1 MLDTLDL
8 SLRLPK
14 SEYAAALARL
24 DRELPLLQ
32 RAVHEH
38 GVPVLVLFEGWYA
51 SGRGDTMTQLVH
63 RFDPRGYRV
72 HVTHASSDEDR
83 LRPFMFRFW
92 RRLPPKGAIGIF
104 DRSWYYLLWNRRADD
119 ELGQPE
125 LERQLAEVN
134 AFERQLVDG
143 GLVLIK
149 YWLHIGQDV
158 QRRRLKNWAK
168 DETQRWRVSD
178 EDWKRYRTYP
188 VRLETAEDI
197 LARSHTAHAPW
208 TLVEAED
215 ENHRR
220 VKVLSTFADVLRAE
234 LIRRG
239 IPAADLR
246 PEDDTKPAKT
256 GKAGKTETGKT
267 ETGKT
272 AKTGKTGKTGKNGTV
287 APAEDTMPARPTLPA
302 DSPLA
307 RVDHGLALTR
317 EEYRKRLAKA
327 QKTLR
332 GLEFASYQKRRPVVI
347 VFEGWDAAG
356 KGGAIRRLTEHL
368 DPRGY
373 AVIPVAAP
381 TAAEK
386 AQPYLWRFWAELPK
400 DGHWAIFDRSWY
412 GRVLVERVEGFASEA
427 EWRRAYAEI
436 NDFERAL
443 TVHGAVVVK
452 FWLEISPGE
461 QLARFRRRERTPS
474 RAHKLTAEDWRNRAR
489 WPEYYAAVTDML
501 RQTSTPHAPW
511 VVVEANDKLWARV
524 KVVES
529 VVRAL
534 SRA

>member
-1 MLDTLDL
+1 VNPRAAAEARSVLDTLDL
-8 SLRLPK
+8 SLRLGK
-14 SEYAAALARL
+14 ADYAGALRRL
-24 DRELPLLQ
+24 DFELPLLQ
-32 RAVHEH
+32 RAVHEQ

-51 SGRGDTMTQLVH
+51 SGRGDSMTQLVH

-83 LRPFMFRFW
+83 LRPWMFRFW
-92 RRLPPKGAIGIF
+92 RRLPPKGAVGIF
-104 DRSWYYLLWNRRADD
+104 DRSWYYLLWNRRADG
-119 ELGQPE
+119 ELAQGE
-125 LERQLAEVN
+125 LERHLTEVN

-149 YWLHIGQDV
+149 YWLHLSQEA
-158 QRRRLKNWAK
+158 QRRRLKKWAK

-178 EDWKRYRTYP
+178 EDWKRHRSYP
-188 VRLETAEDI
+188 ARLEVAEDM

-208 TLVEAED
+208 TPIEAED

-220 VKVLSTFADVLRAE
+220 VKVLSAFADTLRAE
-234 LIRRG
+234 LLRRG
-239 IPAADLR
+239 VPEHTLR
-246 PEDDTKPAKT
+246 PADDS
-256 GKAGKTETGKT
+256 KAPR
-267 ETGKT
+267 
-272 AKTGKTGKTGKNGTV
+272 V
-287 APAEDTMPARPTLPA
+287 AGSRDTMPARPKLPP

-317 EEYRKRLAKA
+317 EVYKRRLAAA
-327 QKTLR
+327 QKKLR
-332 GLEFASYQKRRPVVI
+332 GLEFESYRQRRPVVI

-381 TAAEK
+381 TGAEL
-386 AQPYLWRFWAELPK
+386 AQHYLFRFWAEVPK

-412 GRVLVERVEGFASEA
+412 GRVLVERVEGFAAEP

-443 TVHGAVVVK
+443 SVHGTIVVK
-452 FWLEISPGE
+452 FWLEVSPEE

-474 RAHKLTAEDWRNRAR
+474 RQFKLTAEDWRNRAK
-489 WPEYYAAVTDML
+489 WPQYYAAVTDML
-501 RQTSTPHAPW
+501 RQTSTPYAPW
-511 VVVEANDKLWARV
+511 VIVEANDKLWARV
-524 KVVES
+524 KVVET

>member
-8 SLRLPK
+8 SLRLRK
-14 SEYAAALARL
+14 SEGAAALDRL
-24 DRELPLLQ
+24 DLELPLLQ

-38 GVPVLVLFEGWYA
+38 GIPVLAVFEGWYA
-51 SGRGDTMTQLVH
+51 SGRGDSMTQLVH
-63 RFDPRGYRV
+63 RVDPRGYRV

-83 LRPFMFRFW
+83 MRPWMFRFW

-104 DRSWYYLLWNRRADD
+104 DRSWYYLLWNRRSDG
-119 ELGQPE
+119 ELDQAE
-125 LERQLAEVN
+125 FERHLAEVN
-134 AFERQLVDG
+134 GFERQLVDG
-143 GLVLIK
+143 GIVLVK
-149 YWLHIGQDV
+149 YWLHLSQDT
-158 QRRRLKNWAK
+158 QRRRLKQWAK

-188 VRLETAEDI
+188 VRLDVAEDM

-220 VKVLSTFADVLRAE
+220 VKVLSTFAEVLRAE
-234 LIRRG
+234 LLRRG
-239 IPAADLR
+239 VPPGDLR
-246 PEDDTKPAKT
+246 PADDTK
-256 GKAGKTETGKT
+256 KA
-267 ETGKT
+267 
-272 AKTGKTGKTGKNGTV
+272 ARV
-287 APAEDTMPARPTLPA
+287 AATKDTMPAGAPLPP

-307 RVDHGLALTR
+307 RADHGLALTR
-317 EEYRKRLAKA
+317 DEYRTRLAKA
-327 QKTLR
+327 QKKLR
-332 GLEFASYQKRRPVVI
+332 ELEFASYQRRRPVVI

-356 KGGAIRRLTEHL
+356 KGGAIRRLTETL

-386 AQPYLWRFWAELPK
+386 AQHYLHRFWAEVPK
-400 DGHWAIFDRSWY
+400 DGHWTIFDRSWY
-412 GRVLVERVEGFASEA
+412 GRVLVERVEGFAAET

-436 NDFERAL
+436 NEFERSL

-452 FWLEISPGE
+452 FWLEISPDE

-474 RAHKLTAEDWRNRAR
+474 RQHKLTAEDWRNRAK

-524 KVVES
+524 KVVET